1 MSSVRGAA
9 SSLLSSIAT
18 GEREHRKRHGHI
30 HEQHPPPAQELGDHT
45 PSTIPKTNPTP
56 AIAPYTPIARFRSS
70 PSAKVVATSA
80 SEAGTSAAPPT
91 PCNRRAATSTQ
102 GAHASP
108 PSSEAAA
115 NKASPDTNRRRRP

>member
-45 PSTIPKTNPTP
+45 PQHHPEDEPNPSHRAVHAHSAIPLLALGKGG
-56 AIAPYTPIARFRSS
+56 RHQR
-70 PSAKVVATSA
+70 
-80 SEAGTSAAPPT
+80 EAGTSAAPPT

-102 GAHASP
+102 GVHASP
-108 PSSEAAA
+108 PSREAAA